1 MNTEKNQS
9 GSLTAPINPN
19 RNQVGSLKPSQAIID
34 TPQSE
39 LMEHEAIDE
48 EPPVQDDLHDYGI
61 PIEELFI

>member
-19 RNQVGSLKPSQAIID
+19 RNQVGSLKPSQATID
-34 TPQSE
+34 TLQNE
-39 LMEHEAIDE
+39 LIEREATSK

-61 PIEELFI
+61 PLEEMFI